1 MLDLDAFA
9 KGSDDEEEEENET
22 KAEEQPPNI
31 EDSKRETSGTIIS
44 VTSMDNVEMMP
55 MNQEED
61 PKRHVSDKNL
71 SVNKTSATSSFY
83 NSWTNPDNSLFRHD
97 RYEATIN
104 MKKRN
109 VVSEFESLDRLLSQ
123 KGEEQAKLQRMET
136 KIAMGM
142 DMEEAAKEEP
152 EKPKIGTWDGVF
164 ASCILNIFGVIMFL
178 RLPWVVGQVGIW
190 MGCGIILLSG
200 VVVTL
205 TTLSMSA
212 ICTSGRVFEGGAY
225 YLISRSLGPEIGA
238 AVGILFSI
246 GLSVAVSMYV
256 IGFCE
261 TLVDNLGAVI
271 TGNDLND
278 IRIWGFILVTICL
291 GMVLFGIGWIIKLQL
306 GLLAFL
312 IIVILSFF
320 VGCFTEEDAAKG
332 VVKFGDGLSS
342 NFGENSGPADGGED
356 FFIVFGVFFPA
367 VTGIMAGANISGDLE
382 NPAENIPKGT
392 LYAVGISIAT
402 YLIMAIFIGIVGDRT
417 PPGNSGDDG
426 LIDNF
431 LIMANM
437 SVFGPL
443 IYGGVYAATFTS
455 ALASLVGAPR
465 VLYKV
470 ASDNI
475 LPISYFAKLDGGGNP
490 VRGYFVA
497 YGIACCCIAIGELN
511 AIAPLITQFFM
522 ITYALINYSCF
533 MLEIYK
539 SPGWRPSFIYFNKWT
554 AILGAIMCVVIMF
567 LTDYISALV
576 ACSIAIGIYKYVQ
589 HADIDINWGTAMQS
603 RSHVNA
609 LTALLKLRKDK
620 SHIKN
625 FRPNILVHVGAPD
638 DRKHLLY
645 FGQTLREF
653 QSMVVYCNISIGD
666 YRQNINEYRASHQD
680 GYIQS
685 GVTMGR
691 NGQPL
696 PETPKVKGLFNS
708 VLAGDFRTGNHMA
721 LQLCG
726 LGALKANT
734 MMMGYKEEW
743 YNSDRKQKSDK
754 PKRIERKPS
763 QDEEMVAELLRDDTQ
778 NHGNDTLRAD
788 AGGELIRD
796 DTKYNTIH
804 LADKFRAK
812 DGSTIRFEGD
822 TLREDALQE
831 IELQKEMEELEK
843 KRSDLRESLKKEP
856 KKKPSPSNDEY
867 VGMISDTLAMGM
879 GVMICRHMENINWQ
893 EPTMYPKPN
902 SVDVERGIET
912 IDVWW
917 LMDDGGLSILIPHM
931 MSQHKFWRYHGTHIR
946 MLIPCTLADIPNVK
960 KLADTFTKDLHLD
973 IHVEPVDIGEG
984 ENMESPMGQT
994 VRIEMNKIHDVKNH
1008 SRKKVTERWM
1018 RIAEMVRE
1026 YSRNAHMCF
1035 ITLPNPDDK
1044 VSAEEY
1050 MSRIELVSNI
1060 PRTMV
1065 RANPDYVPTVL
1076 IRGAAKELYLTY
1088 YLE

>member
-708 VLAGDFRTGNHMA
+708 VLASDFRTGNHMA

-743 YNSDRKQKSDK
+743 YNSDRKQKSD
-754 PKRIERKPS
+754 
-763 QDEEMVAELLRDDTQ
+763 
-778 NHGNDTLRAD
+778 
-788 AGGELIRD
+788 
-796 DTKYNTIH
+796 
-804 LADKFRAK
+804 
-812 DGSTIRFEGD
+812 
-822 TLREDALQE
+822 
-831 IELQKEMEELEK
+831 
-843 KRSDLRESLKKEP
+843 
-856 KKKPSPSNDEY
+856 KPSPSNDEY